1 MEGSRAAAGMEL
13 QRQVAR
19 LRALVDVARSCSGSG
34 SGSVLAI
41 DEASKRRMDTV
52 VTLSAVTPHL
62 QTFTTSFG
70 REVRFLL
77 SSSCWFLPRSGRFK
91 LTDNIFHI
99 CLALVCGTPCCTS
112 LVDGECP
119 LNVQSEAVI
128 SYLLD
133 FLRYVLLRA
142 NLCVYA
148 ICGD

>member
-19 LRALVDVARSCSGSG
+19 LRALVDEARSGSE
-34 SGSVLAI
+34 SGSVLATE
-41 DEASKRRMDTV
+41 EASKRRMDTV

-70 REVRFLL
+70 REVCFLTFFFML
-77 SSSCWFLPRSGRFK
+77 VFAEEWWVQADGQRCSM
-91 LTDNIFHI
+91 

-112 LVDGECP
+112 LVDGECVR
-119 LNVQSEAVI
+119 NVHSESVI